1 MRNSVAQSTR
11 TDEEL
16 AQRVAQGSAEA
27 LRELVE
33 RWYGQV
39 HAYCRRRVR
48 PPLDAD
54 DVCQEVFVKVVRQL
68 RTAAPKGPWAP
79 WLFAVARSV
88 VTDAIRRVRREAV
101 MHDGFELRFA
111 TGVGA
116 SRADPV
122 DRLSDGELENDL
134 WTTARQVLSPRALEA
149 LTLRVYHGLEVR
161 AIAAAMGLTTTHV
174 KVLLFRAR
182 RALLRAGVAERL
194 RVSLQ
199 EREVLPYPLTSE
211 PEDPR

>member
-1 MRNSVAQSTR
+1 MRNSVTQSTR

-16 AQRVAQGSAEA
+16 ARRVAQGSAEA

-39 HAYCRRRVR
+39 RAYCWRRVR

-54 DVCQEVFVKVVRQL
+54 DVCQEIFVKVVRQL
-68 RTAAPKGPWAP
+68 RAAAPKGPWAP
-79 WLFAVARSV
+79 WLFSVARSV
-88 VTDAIRRVRREAV
+88 VTDAIRRVQREAV
-101 MHDGFELRFA
+101 KRDGFEMRLT

-116 SRADPV
+116 NRGDPL
-122 DRLSDGELENDL
+122 DRLSDSELENDL

-161 AIAAAMGLTTTHV
+161 AIAAAMGLTATHV
-174 KVLLFRAR
+174 RVLLFRAR
-182 RALLRAGVAERL
+182 RALLNAGVAERL
-194 RVSLQ
+194 RASL
-199 EREVLPYPLTSE
+199 RDRTVLPCYTAVETEE
-211 PEDPR
+211 PR